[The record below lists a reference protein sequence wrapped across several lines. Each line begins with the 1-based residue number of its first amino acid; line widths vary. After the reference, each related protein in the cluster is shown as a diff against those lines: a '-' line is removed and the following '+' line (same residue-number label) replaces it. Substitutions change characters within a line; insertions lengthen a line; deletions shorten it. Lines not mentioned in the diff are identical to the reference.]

1 MNTKKKSYDLYGRNH
16 YPGIIGPF
24 DWEEGGNK
32 LNWLRWFIMKLIALN
47 NYIEKGKVNEYT

>member
-47 NYIEKGKVNEYT
+47 NYIEKGEVK